1 MQSKVSTVLSF
12 FVLLVFSTPAAR
24 ADQLI
29 LKNGKEFSGK
39 FVRANTNLVEFRSGG
54 KVMVYKTIEVSK
66 IIFWDPLLSPASSQ
80 RGSMPDIVQPQPPVR
95 HIPPEAAPIPMATF
109 PAGSG
114 ITIRTSAAID
124 TDRQRAGDSFTAT
137 LEDPLMYENRVVV
150 ARGAEIK
157 GKITSSSESGRVLG
171 LPELRLELTEITA
184 NGKIH
189 QLKTGE
195 YSETG
200 SSRGK
205 RITVTPFGPAAAG
218 PAAGPGA
225 QIITRGQTLK
235 IPSETI
241 LEFKLLAPLKL
252 PIP

>member
-1 MQSKVSTVLSF
+1 MQSKVSRVLSF
-12 FVLLVFSTPAAR
+12 FVLLVFSTTAAR

-66 IIFWDPLLSPASSQ
+66 IIFWDPLLSRTSQ
-80 RGSMPDIVQPQPPVR
+80 PGSMPNVAQTQPPVR
-95 HIPPEAAPIPMATF
+95 HIPPEAAPIPTATF
-109 PAGSG
+109 PAGAG
-114 ITIRTSAAID
+114 MTIRTTTEID
-124 TDRQRAGDSFTAT
+124 TDRHRVGDGFTAI
-137 LEDPLMYENRVVV
+137 LEDPLMHENLVVV
-150 ARGAEIK
+150 ARGAEVK
-157 GKITSSSESGRVLG
+157 GRITSNSESGRVLG
-171 LPELRLELTEITA
+171 ISELRLELTEIIA

-189 QLKTGE
+189 PLKTGDYNE
-195 YSETG
+195 IG
-200 SSRGK
+200 SSRSK
-205 RITVTPFGPAAAG
+205 RTTVTPFGPAAAG
-218 PAAGPGA
+218 TGV

-235 IPSETI
+235 IPADTI